1 MAEHTDINAANMEK
15 YKEEARQLT
24 NSQNKY
30 DDILKKK
37 RAELRA
43 KQGALGISSDL
54 DIDPDFRAPRQHP
67 RSGGSNA
74 VSYKS
79 RLHQEIRD

>member
-1 MAEHTDINAANMEK
+1 MAEHTEINAARMQN
-15 YKEEARQLT
+15 YKEDVRQLT

-43 KQGALGISSDL
+43 KQGALGVSSDL